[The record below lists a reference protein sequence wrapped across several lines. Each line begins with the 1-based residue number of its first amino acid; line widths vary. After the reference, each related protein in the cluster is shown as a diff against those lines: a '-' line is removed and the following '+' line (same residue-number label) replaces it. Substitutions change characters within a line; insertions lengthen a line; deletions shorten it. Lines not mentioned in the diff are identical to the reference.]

1 LIQLLFLYYLP
12 LDLPKLSTLSILS
25 NDLFKPSK
33 LERLDIFKII
43 SKNKN
48 KNAVGIRVYTERLLN
63 IKNK

>member
-1 LIQLLFLYYLP
+1 M
-12 LDLPKLSTLSILS
+12 LSILS
-25 NDLFKPSK
+25 NDLFNPCK

-48 KNAVGIRVYTERLLN
+48 KNTMGIRVNTERLLN

>member
-1 LIQLLFLYYLP
+1 